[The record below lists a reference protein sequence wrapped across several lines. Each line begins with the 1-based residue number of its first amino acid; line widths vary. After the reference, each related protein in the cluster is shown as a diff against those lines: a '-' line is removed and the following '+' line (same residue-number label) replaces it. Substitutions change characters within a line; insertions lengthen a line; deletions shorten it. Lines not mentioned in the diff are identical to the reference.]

1 MSKFIISI
9 LFLVFTQALFAVDV
23 GSRTNS
29 DNCAGALLSFF
40 NRDSKYTSYKNLPEV
55 MPEKLKGNL
64 YSESGQIS
72 KFSKYRRAFFSSL
85 VSKEIDKKNVAK
97 PLSKLNQ
104 NELYTFVITEKE
116 IRFATTSRG
125 SISPKNFSS
134 KHALLANGEKVHF
147 AGEVWFENGVLVVNN
162 NSGTFKPKGEDLA
175 DVAKYFQ
182 DVFGVEKVIF
192 SDEIPVAKKLSF
204 KSIMDDFKAFVK
216 AHRSTV
222 KEGVIN
228 LFARDRYLGKTIQLK
243 NAAGELEIELVV
255 SEFIGSGVFGAV
267 HKLKVIKLSDSA
279 KKNYPFLFSGAE
291 VRDDLVI
298 KFPHNIPLLKYLPVE
313 DVFNKTV
320 IRENDEIIKLK
331 PIIEE
336 FEQDAADILYK
347 GELDGKTFLVK
358 NFVKASSIQKMA
370 STQKKLT
377 KEQEIALK
385 RDIFDMALAVKE
397 RMGAILDI
405 KAENVA
411 WDESHKK
418 FVMYELSLKEGNA
431 HTDAGLDG
439 YLRYYNDRMSYWS
452 NKRKPSSV
460 EGEIKLC
467 AENQTPIPE
476 NFKASFNSGLVD
488 GNFDLTHDQI
498 VFNQSDLKGCFVVK
512 EVTYYQGFTQLNLLF
527 NKDFSRR
534 QQIEF
539 GILSDDSNKTY
550 EMAFALFEN
559 NKILGTS
566 YLYSVEAR

>member
-1 MSKFIISI
+1 M
-9 LFLVFTQALFAVDV
+9 
-23 GSRTNS
+23 
-29 DNCAGALLSFF
+29 
-40 NRDSKYTSYKNLPEV
+40 
-55 MPEKLKGNL
+55 
-64 YSESGQIS
+64 
-72 KFSKYRRAFFSSL
+72 
-85 VSKEIDKKNVAK
+85 
-97 PLSKLNQ
+97 
-104 NELYTFVITEKE
+104 
-116 IRFATTSRG
+116 
-125 SISPKNFSS
+125 
-134 KHALLANGEKVHF
+134 
-147 AGEVWFENGVLVVNN
+147 
-162 NSGTFKPKGEDLA
+162 
-175 DVAKYFQ
+175 
-182 DVFGVEKVIF
+182 
-192 SDEIPVAKKLSF
+192 
-204 KSIMDDFKAFVK
+204 
-216 AHRSTV
+216 
-222 KEGVIN
+222 IN
-228 LFARDRYLGKTIQLK
+228 LFARDRYLGKTIELK
-243 NAAGELEIELVV
+243 NAAGELEIELELVV

-267 HKLKVIKLSDSA
+267 HKLKVSKLSESA

-313 DVFNKTV
+313 DIFNKTV

-336 FEQDAADILYK
+336 FEQDAANLLYK

-358 NFVKASSIQKMA
+358 NFVKASSIQKLA
-370 STQKKLT
+370 STHKKLT

-385 RDIFDMALAVKE
+385 RDIFDMALAVKD

-439 YLRYYNDRMSYWS
+439 YFRYFNDRMSYWS

-476 NFKASFNSGLVD
+476 TFKASFNSGLVD
-488 GNFDLTHDQI
+488 GNFDLAHEQI

-512 EVTYYQGFTQLNLLF
+512 EVTYYQGFTQLNLIF

-539 GILSDDSNKTY
+539 GILSDDSNKSF
-550 EMAFALFEN
+550 EMAFALLEK

>member
-1 MSKFIISI
+1 MNA
-9 LFLVFTQALFAVDV
+9 ALAVDV

-29 DNCAGALLSFF
+29 ENCVGALLSFF
-40 NRDSKYTSYKNLPEV
+40 NRDSKYTSFKNLPEV

-64 YSESGQIS
+64 YSESGQLS
-72 KFSKYRRAFFSSL
+72 KFSKYRRSFFASL
-85 VSKEIDKKNVAK
+85 VSKEVDEKNVSK
-97 PLSKLNQ
+97 PLTKLNQ
-104 NELYTFVITEKE
+104 NELYTFVVTEKE

-125 SISPKNFSS
+125 SLSPKNFSS
-134 KHALLANGEKVHF
+134 KHALLANGEKVHY

-162 NSGTFKPKGEDLA
+162 NSGTFKPKGEDLS
-175 DVAKYFQ
+175 DVANYFQ
-182 DVFGVEKVIF
+182 NVFGVEKVIF
-192 SDEIPVAKKLSF
+192 SDEIPVAKKLTF
-204 KSIMDDFKAFVK
+204 KSLMDDFKAFVK

-222 KEGVIN
+222 KEGIIN
-228 LFARDRYLGKTIQLK
+228 LFARDRYLGRTIQLK
-243 NAAGELEIELVV
+243 NNSGETEVELVV
-255 SEFIGSGVFGAV
+255 SDFIGSGVFGAV
-267 HKLKVIKLSDSA
+267 HKLKVNKLSDSA
-279 KKNYPFLFSGAE
+279 KKTYPFLFVGTEARE
-291 VRDDLVI
+291 DLVI

-313 DVFNKTV
+313 DIFNKTV
-320 IRENDEIIKLK
+320 IRENDEILKLK

-336 FEQDAADILYK
+336 FEQEAADILYK
-347 GELDGKTFLVK
+347 GEMDGKAFLVK
-358 NFVKASSIQKMA
+358 NFVKASSIQKLA

-439 YLRYYNDRMSYWS
+439 YLRYFNDRISYWS

-467 AENQTPIPE
+467 DNNATPIPE
-476 NFKASFNSGLVD
+476 EFKKAFSSDLVD
-488 GNFDLTHDQI
+488 GHFDLAHEQI
-498 VFNQSDLKGCFVVK
+498 VFNQSELKGCFVVK
-512 EVTYYQGFTQLNLLF
+512 EVTYYQGMTQLNLLF
-527 NKDFSRR
+527 NKDFKTN

-539 GILSDDSNKTY
+539 GILSDDSNKTV

-566 YLYSVEAR
+566 YLYSTDVR